1 MTREPMNHQLTWQ
14 TSSGVRGFVCSKFR
28 AVKTGNPENQAGVTI
43 SLESEEECE
52 SLLAELEMHF
62 AAQRFASSET
72 AFEAVKS
79 YALERASR
87 KRPR

>member
-1 MTREPMNHQLTWQ
+1 MIHQLSWQ
-14 TSSGVRGFVCSKFR
+14 TSTGVRGLVCSKFR
-28 AVKTGNPENQAGVTI
+28 AVKTGAPANEAGVAI
-43 SLESEEECE
+43 SLESDEECE

-62 AAQRFASSET
+62 AAQRFASSEA

-87 KRPR
+87 KRPK